1 MYILMHSQ
9 ITINLSAALESKS
22 MRKQRNRGTGFGS
35 KLSQVTETA
44 VWCNYGAI

>member
-1 MYILMHSQ
+1 MHSW

-22 MRKQRNRGTGFGS
+22 MRKERNIEMCLGC
-35 KLSQVTETA
+35 KLSEVTETA